1 MSFTELIKQGD
12 KYYTVI
18 AVIIAIFAI
27 AIVYLIWLDRKMSR
41 LEKKNED

>member
-18 AVIIAIFAI
+18 AVIVAIFMI
-27 AIVYLIWLDRKMSR
+27 AIVYLIWLDRKMSK
-41 LEKKNED
+41 LEKKNEE